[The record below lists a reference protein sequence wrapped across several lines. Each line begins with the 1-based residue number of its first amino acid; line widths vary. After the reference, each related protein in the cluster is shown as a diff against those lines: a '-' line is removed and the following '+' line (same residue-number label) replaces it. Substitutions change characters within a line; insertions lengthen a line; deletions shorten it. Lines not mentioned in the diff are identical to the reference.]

1 MKRLGTACLQV
12 PWISTQGR
20 TRRKFQII
28 THPTNT
34 IKNLFKP
41 STFQYFNP
49 TSSSIPRQHDKLQPC
64 LTPSTPIP
72 THHHLINKPS
82 LPTLP
87 PFILHLQSSY
97 NLLIIIISS
106 FTQWSTSSQSPHT
119 PQTPSHNNP
128 PSVPTCHSSSAKQ
141 TSLIGFQTNPHI
153 LFFAIRAGKISPNV
167 QSVYP
172 YSVLGN
178 SGPRIWLFI

>member
-1 MKRLGTACLQV
+1 MSAGSV
-12 PWISTQGR
+12 N
-20 TRRKFQII
+20 F
-28 THPTNT
+28 H
-34 IKNLFKP
+34 
-41 STFQYFNP
+41 
-49 TSSSIPRQHDKLQPC
+49 PRQNSEEVSDHYPSSQHHQEPLQTLNLSILPHHQSHGNMINYNPC

-153 LFFAIRAGKISPNV
+153 LFSAIRAGKISPNV

-178 SGPRIWLFI
+178 SGPRIWLCI